1 MEITIRTLHP
11 EDVDPLAAAFETWPK
26 PRELFVD
33 YASRVAAG
41 KIDLV
46 VAELDGSLAG
56 YLVIRWWSSYPPFA
70 SSGIPEIADF
80 NVLPP
85 ARRRGVGGALMD
97 EAERRVGQRSAVVGI
112 GVGLYVDYGSAQ
124 RMYVRRG
131 YVPDGAGVVI
141 DGASATPGA
150 MIRLDDSPELMFTK
164 RLFEGSPASTESEPS
179 GAEHPSTDAAG

>member
-33 YASRVAAG
+33 YAGRVAAG
-41 KIDLV
+41 SIDLL
-46 VAELDGSLAG
+46 VAELDGRLAG
-56 YLVIRWWSSYPPFA
+56 YLVILWRSSYPPFA
-70 SSGIPEIADF
+70 ASGIPEIADF
-80 NVLPP
+80 NVLPH

-97 EAERRVGQRSAVVGI
+97 EAERRAGHRCAVVGI

-131 YVPDGAGVVI
+131 YLPDGAGVVI
-141 DGASATPGA
+141 DGASVTPGA
-150 MIRLDDSPELMFTK
+150 MIRLDDTPELMFTK
-164 RLFEGSPASTESEPS
+164 RLAEQPPATAGS
-179 GAEHPSTDAAG
+179 G